1 MSGIKAGCV
10 VVTKFCGSESAQF
23 GNYINYIDRE
33 SAVRNEYVSTYNLYN
48 DYMGNP
54 DKTTGIFSNSKM
66 ELESGY
72 IEKIKNIF
80 SIAQDNGSL
89 MWQTVISFDNRWLK
103 ENGLFYPKDNYFDE
117 AKIKEVVSA
126 GVNRMLEKEHLQNAI
141 WSGAVHYNTDNIH
154 VHIATVEPHPMR
166 EMKRYPKYQY
176 VQDPYGCYTQDL
188 YGKWIYQK
196 KSILDQKEQEGKVL
210 IRYRKEPV
218 LDEKGNQI
226 YTNEYVGRFKA
237 DSIESC
243 KSYVVNEIIKEKSH
257 TLEINNII
265 RNSILA
271 QRNNN
276 PIAHDK
282 DFVDKFL
289 SIHNEL
295 VQLGKKRVWNYRS
308 PEIKS
313 VIPQIDE
320 LSKLYLQKYEPDEYR
335 RLLSLIE
342 RQSDLYREAYGEN
355 KQGRLYQESKE
366 QDLLYRLGNSILK
379 EMRMYEVNNQRKSD
393 LEVSTVPF
401 TKRYIDR
408 HNVIN
413 EEKYNSGKSFKD
425 YREGK
430 ALMYEGKL
438 DEAFEKFLNILPNDR
453 YGMAKYRIGQLY
465 LNTEFSQHNEQEGMS
480 ILKECSEDGVV
491 AASYKLALI
500 YLDKK
505 NVYYNL
511 DEGIK
516 LLEKCADDNYSPA
529 QYKLA
534 QEYMNEKNSYYNMDA
549 GMKMLE
555 KSAANEFGPAQYKL
569 AKECLNDRSSYYN
582 PDKGVE
588 LLQKCEKKDFKPAKY
603 VLGTIYMNPDRKYYD
618 PDKGLKLLKESA
630 EDNNQFAQVKLG
642 VIYASRNG
650 SYPGVR
656 NNINNAAYYF
666 TMAADNGNDYARHRL
681 NKITSKKVTLSDRR
695 RQYDLEKAMRS
706 LKKSFDSEI
715 TKRRNIREYERLNK
729 QNRYNE
735 MENDLEN

>member
-1 MSGIKAGCV
+1 MSAVKAGCV
-10 VVTKFCGSESAQF
+10 VVTKFCGSKSAAF

-33 SAVRNEYVSTYNLYN
+33 SAVRNEYISSYNLYN

-66 ELESGY
+66 ELESSD
-72 IEKIKNIF
+72 IQKIKDIF

-89 MWQTVISFDNRWLK
+89 MWQTVISFDNRWLQ
-103 ENGLFYPKDNYFDE
+103 ENGLFYPKDNFFDE
-117 AKIKEVVSA
+117 TKIKEFVSG
-126 GVNRMLEKEHLQNAI
+126 GVNKMLEKEHLQNAI

-154 VHIATVEPHPMR
+154 VHIAIVEPHPMR
-166 EMKRYPKYQY
+166 EMKRYPKYEY
-176 VQDPYGCYTQDL
+176 IRDPNGSYTQDL

-196 KSILDQKEQEGKVL
+196 KSSLDQKEQEGKSI

-218 LDEKGNQI
+218 LDAKGQQI

-237 DSIESC
+237 DSIETC
-243 KSYVVNEIIKEKSH
+243 KSHVVNEIIREKSH

-271 QRNNN
+271 NRNNN
-276 PIAHDK
+276 PIANDK
-282 DFVDKFL
+282 EFVDKFL
-289 SIHNEL
+289 SVHNDL
-295 VQLGKKRVWNYRS
+295 VQLGRKRVWNYGS
-308 PEIKS
+308 PEIRS

-320 LSKLYLQKYEPDEYR
+320 LSKMYLRKYEPDEYK
-335 RLLSLIE
+335 RLQSLIE
-342 RQSDLYREAYGEN
+342 HQSDLYKEAYGQN
-355 KQGRLYQESKE
+355 KQGRIYKESKE

-379 EMRMYEVNNQRKSD
+379 EMRMYEKNNERKSE
-393 LEVSTVPF
+393 LEVSTIPF
-401 TKRYIDR
+401 TKKYIES
-408 HNVIN
+408 HNVIR

-425 YREGK
+425 YHEGK
-430 ALMYEGKL
+430 ALMHEGKL
-438 DEAFEKFLNILPNDR
+438 DEAFEKFLNALPNDK

-465 LNTEFSQHNEQEGMS
+465 LNKEFSQYNEQEGMI
-480 ILKECSEDGVV
+480 ILKECSDDGVD
-491 AASYKLALI
+491 AASYRLGSI
-500 YLDKK
+500 YLDRNSK
-505 NVYYNL
+505 YYNL

-516 LLEKCADDNYSPA
+516 LLKECSDNFSPA

-534 QEYMNEKNSYYNMDA
+534 KEYMNEKSPYYNKDN
-549 GMKMLE
+549 GIKLLE
-555 KSAANEFGPAQYKL
+555 KCASKEFGPAQYKL
-569 AKECLNDRSSYYN
+569 AKEYLNERSSYYN

-588 LLQKCEKKDFKPAKY
+588 LLQKCEEKDFKPAKY

-656 NNINNAAYYF
+656 SDMGKAAYYF
-666 TMAADNGNDYARHRL
+666 TMASDNGNDYARHRL
-681 NKITSKKVTLSDRR
+681 NKITTKKATLADRR

-715 TKRRNIREYERLNK
+715 TKRRNLREYERLNK
-729 QNRYNE
+729 QNRNKE
-735 MENDLEN
+735 MENELEN